1 MPAATFSVVIE
12 DGKGKRATMKQFAEV
27 LDGADY
33 AAGATY
39 ESMGDN
45 LLQDLEPI
53 IDGRIVSAQWII
65 PVGFDFTPQAA
76 DPNSDVEEGATFL
89 WYTDDGYSTRTRVP
103 TFKEA
108 LLVAGTR
115 VVDLTAGAV
124 QDWVNTVLDGPDA
137 LAGVPED
144 RFNMTTNR
152 GEDITI
158 LRAAYEVFK
167 ASRKFLGV

>member
-1 MPAATFSVVIE
+1 MPAATFTVVIE
-12 DGKGKRATMKQFAEV
+12 DGKAKRSTLKMNAEV

-33 AAGATY
+33 AAGKTY

-65 PVGFDFTPQAA
+65 PVGFDFTPQVA

-89 WYTDDGYSTRTRVP
+89 FETADGYSTRMRIP

-108 LLVAGTR
+108 LLVAGSR
-115 VVDLTAGAV
+115 AVDLTASAV
-124 QDWVNTVLDGPDA
+124 QDWVNTIIDGPDS
-137 LAGVPED
+137 LAGIPED
-144 RFNMTTNR
+144 RINMTTNR
-152 GEDITI
+152 GEDITL

-167 ASRKFLGV
+167 ASRRFLGT